1 MTQVS
6 TFSSALA
13 AAIGSIV
20 LRTTKDGETS
30 RFKIAGADAK
40 LGKLKDGTEAAY
52 MLLKNETDDTVTILV
67 HPKTAE
73 RLLAKGADSS
83 MVLEGFKAAEPE
95 VNAEKAAE
103 PEVTPAVKEPSK
115 KDRTIAVFQSMSGK
129 PRKEVIA
136 ALKTDI
142 GLSQACANT
151 YYQLCKSGKWGTAPV
166 AAAPAAQS
174 GEVVNDAAAS
184 STDAQAVADGVQTLA
199 DSAQALAN
207 DAQAVADA
215 AH

>member
-1 MTQVS
+1 MSQTQVS
-6 TFSSALA
+6 TFSAALA
-13 AAIGSIV
+13 AVIGSIV
-20 LRTTKDGETS
+20 VHTTKAGETS

-52 MLLKNETDDTVTILV
+52 MLLKNEADDTVTITV

-73 RLLAKGADSS
+73 RLLTKGADSG
-83 MVLEGFKAAEPE
+83 MVLEGFKAAEP
-95 VNAEKAAE
+95 VKAAE
-103 PEVTPAVKEPSK
+103 PEAPAAVKEPSK
-115 KDRTIAVFQSMSGK
+115 KDRTVALFNTMSGK

-166 AAAPAAQS
+166 AAEATGSEAQA
-174 GEVVNDAAAS
+174 GESA
-184 STDAQAVADGVQTLA
+184 DAQA
-199 DSAQALAN
+199 
-207 DAQAVADA
+207 
-215 AH
+215 